1 MTNNVSI
8 HRYFAACSPGIET
21 LLEEELVE
29 IGIVGECVP
38 GGVTFQGPLDILW
51 TIALKSRLAE
61 SLRLRLKPFLATSFE
76 ALETGFDR
84 LPWHAYLA
92 PNQPISVSVT
102 CSESRLYHTAAVEE
116 RLLRI
121 IDARAKN
128 RQTNA
133 LSQIDIPSQ
142 KVFVRIVRNEV
153 QVSIDA
159 SGELLHRRGYRTH
172 IGRAPIRETLAAA
185 ALRKLTR
192 HLTTSPPLNLWDPCC
207 GSGTFLCEWLQDV
220 QQIFPGFSAPTER
233 KYAFERWPVHSEALY
248 SNFRSKLNQKDA
260 GNLNYD
266 CRAYGSDR
274 DPKTVESA
282 RFNLEQA
289 QVLLNCEL
297 FCADFYRVAAQI
309 PKDTA
314 VISNLP
320 YGVRLKRT
328 NDRPSPWQVLDQL
341 LASRQDLRPALVITT
356 ENPPK
361 RAHNEWKSCIKFAN
375 GGLRV
380 TAWGLPKAVT
390 R

>member
-1 MTNNVSI
+1 MTSHASI
-8 HRYFAACSPGIET
+8 HRYFAACSPGLEA
-21 LLEEELVE
+21 LLEEEFVAL
-29 IGIVGECVP
+29 GILGQRVP
-38 GGVTFQGPLDILW
+38 GGVTVQGPLDTLW

-76 ALETGFDR
+76 ALETGFAR

-92 PNQPISVSVT
+92 PNQPLSASVT

-116 RLLRI
+116 RLLRVI
-121 IDARAKN
+121 NARSKN

-133 LSQIDIPSQ
+133 PNPTDLPSQ

-185 ALRKLTR
+185 ALWQLTH
-192 HLTTSPPLNLWDPCC
+192 HLTASPPLHLWDPCC
-207 GSGTFLCEWLQDV
+207 GSGTFLCEWLQEIR
-220 QQIFPGFSAPTER
+220 QIYPGFSALSER
-233 KYAFERWPVHSEALY
+233 TYAFERWPVHPEASY
-248 SNFRSKLNQKDA
+248 RDFRSKLTPSEA
-260 GNLNYD
+260 GIVTDLR
-266 CRAYGSDR
+266 RAYGSDR
-274 DPKTVESA
+274 DPKAIESA

-289 QVLLNCEL
+289 QVHPNCDL
-297 FCADFYRVAAQI
+297 FCADLAQVAMEI

-328 NDRPSPWQVLDQL
+328 NDRLSSWQLLDQL

-361 RAHNEWKSCIKFAN
+361 RAHNEWVNCVQFAN

-380 TAWGLPKAVT
+380 TAWGLSRVPT